1 MALKIKKGFVLRKVG
16 EAHMAV
22 PFGPRAGEVKGMVAL
37 SETGYFL
44 WKAIEA
50 GTDTAEGLADALCA
64 EYDVNREQALED
76 TQKFLD
82 GLRDQQ
88 ILEA

>member
-1 MALKIKKGFVLRKVG
+1 MSIKIKKGFILRKVG

-22 PFGPRAGEVKGMVAL
+22 PFGSRAGEIKGMVFL

-64 EYDVNREQALED
+64 EYDVSREQALQD